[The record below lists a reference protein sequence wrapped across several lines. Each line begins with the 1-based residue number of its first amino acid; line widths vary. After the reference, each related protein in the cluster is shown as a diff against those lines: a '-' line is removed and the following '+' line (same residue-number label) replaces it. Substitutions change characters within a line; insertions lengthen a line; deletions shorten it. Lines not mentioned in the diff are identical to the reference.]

1 MNNSESTPSV
11 TIRLESSTELFDTN
25 FEAFTRKFCQSTL
38 QQGHTGR
45 KDENCT
51 EKQDGS
57 ALNNPSNRTNR
68 NRLSVPQ
75 RKE

>member
-1 MNNSESTPSV
+1 MYSTIPHPLQLDSKVAQNSL
-11 TIRLESSTELFDTN
+11 I
-25 FEAFTRKFCQSTL
+25 KFCQSTL